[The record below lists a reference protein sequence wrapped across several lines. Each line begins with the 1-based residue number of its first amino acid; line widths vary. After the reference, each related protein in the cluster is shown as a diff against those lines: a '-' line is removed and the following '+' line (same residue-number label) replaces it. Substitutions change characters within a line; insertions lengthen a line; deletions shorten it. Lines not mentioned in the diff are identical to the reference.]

1 MLYLRTALLVAYL
14 LMTGP
19 EAVAT
24 SGAIAGCVSDKGGGT
39 LPGVQVVVAGP
50 TATRHTTTDPT
61 GCYRV
66 EDLPSGSY
74 KVTAALPGF
83 VTAVRDSVRVMDNQ
97 TSDRVNFALCLG
109 PLSMI
114 DWVRPLDLEDMW
126 RSSDVVAHV
135 RIAGTGPVLSDCP
148 TRDVQHTATVLE
160 VYKSKKAN
168 PLGQAVS
175 FVQETWEH
183 ERVPYP
189 VGQEMVAFLVTT
201 ASGQSHRLC
210 GPSCIFLLNGDKVT
224 GFHPPIRITDMTRA
238 EFVAKLR
245 ELARGRD
252 GA

>member
-1 MLYLRTALLVAYL
+1 
-14 LMTGP
+14 
-19 EAVAT
+19 
-24 SGAIAGCVSDKGGGT
+24 
-39 LPGVQVVVAGP
+39 
-50 TATRHTTTDPT
+50 
-61 GCYRV
+61 V
-66 EDLPSGSY
+66 EDVPSGSY

-83 VTAVRDSVRVMDNQ
+83 VTAVQDNVRVLDNQ
-97 TSDRVNFALCLG
+97 TSDRVNFSLCLG

-114 DWVRPLDLEDMW
+114 DWMRPLDLEDMW

-135 RIAGTGPVLSDCP
+135 RIARTGPVLSDCP
-148 TRDVQHTATVLE
+148 TRDVLHTATLLE
-160 VYKSKKAN
+160 VFKSTGAN
-168 PLGQAVS
+168 PLGPTVS

-201 ASGQSHRLC
+201 TSGQNHRLC
-210 GPSCIFLLNGDKVT
+210 GPSCIFLLNRDKVT

-245 ELARGRD
+245 ALARGRD